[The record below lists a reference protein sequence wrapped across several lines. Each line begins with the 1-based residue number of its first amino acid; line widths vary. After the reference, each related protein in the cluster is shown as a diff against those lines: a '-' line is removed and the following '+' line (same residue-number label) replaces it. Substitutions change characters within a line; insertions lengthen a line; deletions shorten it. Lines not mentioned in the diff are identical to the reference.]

1 MTQDRTVFRMIDW
14 PKAMEAQ
21 WGDVVKLA
29 TTRGQLREEW
39 ISTNRPYPAPRS
51 DSLPR
56 FSLIG
61 AAGTIAAIPVCAQG
75 GQHFGSRPARDA
87 VDKCEILAPHR
98 ARECVTATGAPL
110 RACIDPA
117 TPLKGVAFVLESAMA
132 GSVPAGAAKKAKKAS
147 AGK

>member
-1 MTQDRTVFRMIDW
+1 MIDW

-61 AAGTIAAIPVCAQG
+61 AAGTIAARPFLCALKVG
-75 GQHFGSRPARDA
+75 NTSGA
-87 VDKCEILAPHR
+87 VPHAMPSISVKSWHR
-98 ARECVTATGAPL
+98 TA
-110 RACIDPA
+110 
-117 TPLKGVAFVLESAMA
+117 LES
-132 GSVPAGAAKKAKKAS
+132 V
-147 AGK
+147 